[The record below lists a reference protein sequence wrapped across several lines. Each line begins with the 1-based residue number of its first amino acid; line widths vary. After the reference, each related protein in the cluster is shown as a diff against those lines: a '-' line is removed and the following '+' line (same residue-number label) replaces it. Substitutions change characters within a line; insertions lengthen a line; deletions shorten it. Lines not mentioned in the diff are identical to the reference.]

1 MFGLDRDTAIIT
13 AVVICVVASAYLYRE
28 LKKSQEE
35 IDQVKSFIE
44 REVEESQAYMNAAA
58 AAQMMAPPTNQPTAK
73 KIEVIDEEEPV
84 NVPEKRTTRSS
95 EKNQAQ

>member
-13 AVVICVVASAYLYRE
+13 AVVICVVATAYLYRE

-44 REVEESQAYMNAAA
+44 REVEESQAYMDAAA
-58 AAQMMAPPTNQPTAK
+58 AAQMMAPPMDQPTAK
-73 KIEVIDEEEPV
+73 KIEIVEDEPD
-84 NVPEKRTTRSS
+84 NVPEKRITRSS
-95 EKNQAQ
+95 EKIQPQ

>member
-13 AVVICVVASAYLYRE
+13 AVVICIVASAYLYRE

-35 IDQVKSFIE
+35 IGQVKSFIE

-58 AAQMMAPPTNQPTAK
+58 AAQMMPPPVDQSTTK
-73 KIEVIDEEEPV
+73 KIEIVEDEPV
-84 NVPEKRTTRSS
+84 NVPEKRATRSS

>member
-13 AVVICVVASAYLYRE
+13 AVVICIVASAYLYRE

-35 IDQVKSFIE
+35 IGQVKSFIE

-58 AAQMMAPPTNQPTAK
+58 AAQMMAPPQDQPTAK
-73 KIEVIDEEEPV
+73 KIEVIEDEPV

-95 EKNQAQ
+95 EKNPAQ

>member
-35 IDQVKSFIE
+35 IGQVKSFIE

-58 AAQMMAPPTNQPTAK
+58 AAQMMPPPMDQPTAE
-73 KIEVIDEEEPV
+73 KIEVIEDEPV

-95 EKNQAQ
+95 EKNPAQ

>member
-35 IDQVKSFIE
+35 IGQVKSFIE

-58 AAQMMAPPTNQPTAK
+58 AAQMMTPPMDQPTAK

-84 NVPEKRTTRSS
+84 IVPEKRTTRSS

>member
-13 AVVICVVASAYLYRE
+13 AVVICVVATAYLYRE

-44 REVEESQAYMNAAA
+44 REVEESQAYMDAAA
-58 AAQMMAPPTNQPTAK
+58 AAQMMAPPMDQPTAK
-73 KIEVIDEEEPV
+73 KIKIVEDEPD
-84 NVPEKRTTRSS
+84 NVPEKRITRSS
-95 EKNQAQ
+95 EKIQPQ

>member
-35 IDQVKSFIE
+35 IGQVKSFIE

-58 AAQMMAPPTNQPTAK
+58 ASQMMVPSDQPDAN
-73 KIEVIDEEEPV
+73 KIEIIEEEPV

-95 EKNQAQ
+95 EKIQAQ

>member
-35 IDQVKSFIE
+35 IGQVKSFIE

-58 AAQMMAPPTNQPTAK
+58 ASQMMAPPDQPSANA
-73 KIEVIDEEEPV
+73 IEIVEEEPV

-95 EKNQAQ
+95 EKIQSQ

>member
-13 AVVICVVASAYLYRE
+13 AVVICIVASAYLYRE

-35 IDQVKSFIE
+35 IGQVKSFIE

-58 AAQMMAPPTNQPTAK
+58 AAQMMTPPQDQPATTSK
-73 KIEVIDEEEPV
+73 KVEIVEEEA
-84 NVPEKRTTRSS
+84 EKI
-95 EKNQAQ
+95 QAQ

>member
-35 IDQVKSFIE
+35 IGQVKSFIE

-58 AAQMMAPPTNQPTAK
+58 ASQMMVPSDQPDAN
-73 KIEVIDEEEPV
+73 KIEIIEEEPV

-95 EKNQAQ
+95 EKNPAQ

>member
-13 AVVICVVASAYLYRE
+13 AVVICIVASAYLYRE

-35 IDQVKSFIE
+35 IGQVKSFIE

-58 AAQMMAPPTNQPTAK
+58 AAQMMAPPQDRPATTSK
-73 KIEVIDEEEPV
+73 KVEIVEEEA
-84 NVPEKRTTRSS
+84 EKI
-95 EKNQAQ
+95 QPQ